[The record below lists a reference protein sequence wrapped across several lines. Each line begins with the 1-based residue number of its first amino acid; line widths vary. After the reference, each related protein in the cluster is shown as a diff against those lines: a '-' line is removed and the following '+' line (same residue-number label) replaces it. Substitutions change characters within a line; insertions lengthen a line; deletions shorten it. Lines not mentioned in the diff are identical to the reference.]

1 MRGLNSDL
9 GLGDLEAAVRSMGWS
24 DERAKWEVENYR
36 DEIKA
41 YRISGL
47 DRIIRI

>member
-9 GLGDLEAAVRSMGWS
+9 GLGELEAAVRLMGWN
-24 DERAKWEVENYR
+24 DERAKWEVENYM
-36 DEIKA
+36 DEIKV

-47 DRIIRI
+47 DRISRI